1 MIKTTDYND
10 VIIHQEWCSPCG
22 WLDLASI
29 GNTLVMSDWV
39 EGWHR
44 LPTLSRF
51 RRLTKKEFE
60 TGTSPVIEKAKTQL
74 FEYFQGKRENF
85 DLPLEFI
92 GTDFQKRVW
101 TALLHIPC
109 GETKS
114 YGEIAATVGC
124 QAYQA
129 VGGAVGANPLS
140 IIVPCHRV
148 IGANGKLTGYGGGF
162 EAKTWLL
169 SHERS
174 KFYLS

>member
-60 TGTSPVIEKAKTQL
+60 TGTSPVIEKAKTHL
-74 FEYFQGKRENF
+74 FENFKRKMENF
-85 DLPLEFI
+85 VITLEFI

-101 TALLHIPC
+101 TALLDIPF

-129 VGGAVGANPLS
+129 VGGAVGSNPLS

>member
-10 VIIHQEWCSPCG
+10 AIIHQEWCSPCG

-101 TALLHIPC
+101 TALLVIPF

-129 VGGAVGANPLS
+129 VGGAVGSNPLS

>member
-10 VIIHQEWCSPCG
+10 AIIHQEWCSPCG

-85 DLPLEFI
+85 
-92 GTDFQKRVW
+92 QKRVW
-101 TALLHIPC
+101 TALLDIPF

-129 VGGAVGANPLS
+129 VGGAVGSNPLS